1 MAVLFNDMNPLSRVW
16 VFQAT
21 RVLTTDEQ
29 SFIDAK
35 LSVFIADWATHG
47 TPLHA
52 AFAIKNNCSVIVS
65 VDENIQAASGCSISS
80 LTALFESFGSEFKL
94 SFFDRFSIAH
104 QSQRKVEISTVKEFK
119 ELISNGSVNAD
130 TIVYNN
136 LIALKEDLSTKWELP
151 LKESWQ
157 KRYLY

>member
-1 MAVLFNDMNPLSRVW
+1 MAVTFNQISPLSRLW
-16 VFQAT
+16 VFQST
-21 RVLTTDEQ
+21 RVLTTAEQ
-29 SFIDAK
+29 SFIDSK
-35 LSVFIADWATHG
+35 LSVFIAGWATHG

-80 LTALFESFGSEFKL
+80 LTALFESFGTEFKL

-104 QSQRKVEISTVKEFK
+104 KNNNIVQLSSVKEFK
-119 ELISNGSVNAD
+119 ELIQVGEVTENTLVF
-130 TIVYNN
+130 NN
-136 LIALKEDLSTKWELP
+136 LIGLKQDLTTKWEVP

-157 KRYLY
+157 KRYL